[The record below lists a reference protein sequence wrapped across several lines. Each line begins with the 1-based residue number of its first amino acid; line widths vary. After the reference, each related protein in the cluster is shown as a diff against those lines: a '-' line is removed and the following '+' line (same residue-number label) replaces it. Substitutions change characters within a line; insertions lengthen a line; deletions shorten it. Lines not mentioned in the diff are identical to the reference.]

1 MFQQLHACQRFR
13 PINHRYLLLIA
24 AIGHNNPSKSK
35 VEATLDPKRRRP
47 QTRRHPHAMDGLAL
61 LEAATDNAA
70 DDRDDGVRVASLAA
84 VEELRRELRASLRAV
99 ENNLRDAGA
108 VTSGYDAAYFLNQ
121 SDARESH
128 KQHPPLFRV
137 VSERLVDGA
146 VARSAAQRFDFDPP
160 DNSRASWK
168 ILPLGRAMCLEVWYA
183 FDEDCDGAWSHKE
196 FVEYM
201 AAMEQRDA
209 RPDMHAIADSGE
221 TWRMFVSDSCELNV
235 DLCMTFPGFVAYRE
249 SIEAEHP
256 LQNDLEML
264 NIAVEW
270 PDLAKIR
277 RSKAAFAEYAAAGE
291 SSGMVDITRL
301 PFIMAECG
309 LLATRAEIQ
318 EAIDQ
323 QRRLDKCLRSI
334 RNLKKALRLF
344 GYYQCSDLAFT
355 GPGTTE
361 DPRVCKSSFRRLLF
375 SGWSPSKK
383 SVRERLTRRTSAD

>member
-1 MFQQLHACQRFR
+1 LKRLG
-13 PINHRYLLLIA
+13 P
-24 AIGHNNPSKSK
+24 
-35 VEATLDPKRRRP
+35 EATRTTASLI
-47 QTRRHPHAMDGLAL
+47 
-61 LEAATDNAA
+61 EVAAGNAA
-70 DDRDDGVRVASLAA
+70 DNRDGSARTASLAA

-108 VTSGYDAAYFLNQ
+108 VTNGYDAAYFLNQ
-121 SDARESH
+121 SDARESQ
-128 KQHPPLFRV
+128 QHPPLFRL
-137 VSERLVDGA
+137 VSERIVDDA
-146 VARSAAQRFDFDPP
+146 VARFAAQQFDFDPP
-160 DNSRASWK
+160 DSVRSAWK
-168 ILPLGRAMCLEVWYA
+168 ILPLGRAMCLEVWHT
-183 FDEDCDGAWSHKE
+183 FDEDRDGAWSHKE

-221 TWRMFVSDSCELNV
+221 TWRMFVSDSCELNA
-235 DLCMTFPGFVAYRE
+235 DLCMTFPGFIAYRE

-264 NIAVEW
+264 DIAVEW
-270 PDLAKIR
+270 PDFAKIR

-291 SSGMVDITRL
+291 SDMVDIARL
-301 PFIMAECG
+301 PFILAECG
-309 LLATRAEIQ
+309 LLTTRTEVQ

-344 GYYQCSDLAFT
+344 GYYQCSDLPFS

-361 DPRVCKSSFRRLLF
+361 DPRICKSSFRRLLF

-383 SVRERLTRRTSAD
+383 SVRERLTLDKRSAN